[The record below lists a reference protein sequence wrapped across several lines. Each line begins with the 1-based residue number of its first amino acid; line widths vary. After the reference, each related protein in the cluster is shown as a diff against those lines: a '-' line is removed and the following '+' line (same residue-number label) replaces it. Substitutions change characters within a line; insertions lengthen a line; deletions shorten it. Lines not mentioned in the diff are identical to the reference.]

1 MTLLEAMAGFEV
13 WDAAGGLAVF
23 VVRIWV
29 VEIRATVS
37 FASKKLPVTE
47 KSRSIKGRV
56 FGEGALIICWINS
69 VVIESAVKPALSNI
83 ERASVILVVSD
94 SW

>member
-1 MTLLEAMAGFEV
+1 MAR
-13 WDAAGGLAVF
+13 GLAVF
-23 VVRIWV
+23 VVKLV
-29 VEIRATVS
+29 AVEIRATVS
-37 FASKKLPVTE
+37 FASRKLPVTE

-83 ERASVILVVSD
+83 ERTSVILVVSD